1 MARSPKPDPLP
12 RALRR
17 KANGEATPRKRPPD
31 DLIAAAQLG
40 LLTRSNTKPHTRGRQ
55 AVDAVTYRA
64 RAADRAEGE
73 TARERLGVVK
83 STRSMPAMLDNPP
96 RWVDL
101 DNLSRAEARRL
112 GRYWHLVKELSAGR
126 LSPLTFQRRVS
137 SWQPLR
143 GERLLAD
150 PTAVFALLEVR
161 RAGDQ
166 ELFFYERGRRA

>member
-1 MARSPKPDPLP
+1 MPALKDHPLP
-12 RALRR
+12 RDLRR
-17 KANGEATPRKRPPD
+17 KADRAATPRKRPPD
-31 DLIAAAQLG
+31 NLITAAQRG
-40 LLTRSNTKPHTRGRQ
+40 LLTRSNTKPGTRGRQ
-55 AVDAVTYRA
+55 AADAVTYRA
-64 RAADRAEGE
+64 RVADRAPGE
-73 TARERLGVVK
+73 TARQRLGVVP
-83 STRSMPAMLDNPP
+83 TERSMPALFDDPP

>member
-1 MARSPKPDPLP
+1 MVRSTKPDPLP

-17 KANGEATPRKRPPD
+17 KANGAATPRKRPPG
-31 DLIAAAQLG
+31 DLIAAAQRG
-40 LLTRSNTKPHTRGRQ
+40 LLTRSNTKAGTKGRQ
-55 AVDAVTYRA
+55 AADAAMYRA

-73 TARERLGVVK
+73 TARQRLGVVP
-83 STRSMPAMLDNPP
+83 TERSMPALFDDPP

-150 PTAVFALLEVR
+150 PTAVFALLEAR

-166 ELFFYERGRRA
+166 ELFFYERGRRV